1 MKQSKPILKYAFKP
15 GTRVRLIDESVCG
28 EVVRGLG
35 NDIFEVLTEDGF
47 TYEIHGSGLIEERVG
62 EDAHALGNPLDPEN
76 HSSSGGKL
84 SSQKEKTESV
94 MEVDLHFE
102 ALPEYSKRCTPGEIL
117 AIQIRHLERHL
128 DTARTRRLRKL
139 IVIHGVGEGVLR
151 ENVITLLSAL
161 EDVSF
166 YDASYAQYGRGATEV
181 LFHKHR

>member
-1 MKQSKPILKYAFKP
+1 
-15 GTRVRLIDESVCG
+15 
-28 EVVRGLG
+28 
-35 NDIFEVLTEDGF
+35 
-47 TYEIHGSGLIEERVG
+47 
-62 EDAHALGNPLDPEN
+62 
-76 HSSSGGKL
+76 
-84 SSQKEKTESV
+84 
-94 MEVDLHFE
+94 
-102 ALPEYSKRCTPGEIL
+102 
-117 AIQIRHLERHL
+117 LERHL